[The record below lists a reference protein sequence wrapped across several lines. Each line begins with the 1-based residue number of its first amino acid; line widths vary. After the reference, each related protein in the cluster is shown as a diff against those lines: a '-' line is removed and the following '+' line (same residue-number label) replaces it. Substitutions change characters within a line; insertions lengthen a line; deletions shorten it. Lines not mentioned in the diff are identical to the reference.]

1 MKKLLLGIF
10 LGGVILVGIGA
21 VKTLGAVRAV
31 TGRILHNQR
40 GGDINASIRW
50 LTLGGRIAGEELSTL
65 LPLVPQLIAEGAH
78 KEYLVLL
85 QNNMELRP
93 TGGFLG
99 SYARGSFTDGFLAE
113 IKVQDIYV
121 PDGQLT
127 GYVEPPVPIGKY
139 LNSNGWQ
146 LRDSNWEP
154 DFTLSAPV
162 IEWFFEQGKEPEAD
176 GIIAINLYVAQE
188 LLKAVGPIYLPDY
201 QETVTAEN
209 LFAKAETHSKVNFF
223 PGSTQKQDFLAQVA
237 SQLLEAVKAASWKTQ
252 VKTVRAMSRSL
263 KSKQILVWMKDEPVK
278 QALRQLN
285 WDGKLI
291 RQPAD
296 EDDYLMIVEA
306 NVGVNKANCC
316 VTRSIDQQVALTAT
330 GLEARL
336 TLTYKNNSPGEVEQR
351 PFWTGAYHAYV
362 RVYVPK
368 VAKIGAVKIN
378 NRPVPLT
385 EVDQEARGDWLIAG
399 FLIQVD
405 AGKTEQVAINY
416 SQPKQLTNQ
425 MYRLK
430 VQKQSGTGSD
440 PYNLTL
446 DSPTCPTQQLNR
458 NLDEDFVWEMPTDC
472 SK

>member
-1 MKKLLLGIF
+1 MKKLLIGIF
-10 LGGVILVGIGA
+10 WGGVILAGIGV
-21 VKTLGAVRAV
+21 VKTIRAVTVV

-50 LTLGGRIAGEELSTL
+50 LMLGGRIAGEELSTL
-65 LPLVPQLIAEGAH
+65 LPLVPRLIADGTH

-99 SYARGSFTDGFLAE
+99 SYARVSFTDGFLAG

-121 PDGQLT
+121 PDGQLA
-127 GYVEPPVPIGKY
+127 GYVEPPAPIGKY

-146 LRDSNWEP
+146 LRDSNWDP
-154 DFTLSAPV
+154 DFNLSAPV
-162 IEWFFEQGKEPEAD
+162 MEWFFEQGKEPEAD
-176 GIIAINLYVAQE
+176 GIIAINLWVAQE
-188 LLKAVGPIYLPDY
+188 LLRAVGPIYLPDY
-201 QETVTAEN
+201 QETVSADN
-209 LFAKAETHSKVNFF
+209 LFAKAETHSEVNFF

-237 SQLLEAVKAASWKTQ
+237 SQLLEAIKAADWKTQ
-252 VKTVRAMSRSL
+252 VKVAQAVNRSL
-263 KSKQILVWMKDEPVK
+263 KGKQILVWMKDEAVK
-278 QALRQLN
+278 QGLRQLN
-285 WDGKLI
+285 WDGKLTTN
-291 RQPAD
+291 AGA
-296 EDDYLMIVEA
+296 DYLMIVEA

-316 VTRSIDQQVALTAT
+316 VTRSINQQVQLTAT
-330 GLEARL
+330 GLEEKL
-336 TLTYKNNSPGEVEQR
+336 ILTYKNNSPDLPEQR
-351 PFWTGAYHAYV
+351 PFWAGTYHAYV
-362 RVYVPK
+362 RVYVPQ
-368 VAKIGAVKIN
+368 AARIEAVKVN
-378 NRPVPLT
+378 NQPVQLT
-385 EVDQEARGDWLIAG
+385 EVDQEARGDFLIAG

-425 MYRLK
+425 MNRLK